1 MTDIELESM
10 PRALGV
16 MGDQQHTSKREQALD
31 ALALMLPVLV
41 LTIGAPLID
50 MTF

>member
-16 MGDQQHTSKREQALD
+16 MGDQQHTSTRDAVLD
-31 ALALMLPVLV
+31 ALALLLLVLV
-41 LTIGAPLID
+41 LTIGAPMID
-50 MTF
+50 MNF

>member
-10 PRALGV
+10 PRTLGV
-16 MGDQQHTSKREQALD
+16 MDDQQISKREQALD
-31 ALALMLPVLV
+31 ALAMLLPVLV